1 MWCYVCGEMKLLLVN
16 ISINALVEAKEQ
28 GSLLFDAVGS
38 VPMASEKAELF
49 SYDCIIIQLDS
60 IEQSV
65 FEWLSL
71 LAEGNR
77 REGIV
82 LVSHKNAVEQKI
94 KAFDMGVDDFIVLP
108 IDAYEFLARVKAI
121 VRRKT
126 FNTKSKLYIGHLVID
141 TFSRTVKV
149 WDNVLSLTKTEYDIL
164 LHLIAN
170 KDKVI
175 SKMALAEYLWGDE
188 VDQLDSYNVLFAHIK
203 NLRKKILTAKGGI
216 EIQNVYRVGYQ
227 IIEI

>member
-1 MWCYVCGEMKLLLVN
+1 MKLLLVN
-16 ISINALVEAKEQ
+16 ISVNALIDAKEQ
-28 GSLLFDAVGS
+28 NNLLIDAADDVRT
-38 VPMASEKAELF
+38 ASEKAELYP
-49 SYDCIIIQLDS
+49 YDCIVVLIDR
-60 IEQSV
+60 IEQQA
-65 FEWLSL
+65 FDWLQN

-77 REGIV
+77 KEGIV
-82 LVSHKNAVEQKI
+82 LVSKSNSVEQKI
-94 KAFDMGVDDFIVLP
+94 KAFDLGVDDFVVLP
-108 IDAYEFLARVKAI
+108 IDTSEFLARVKAI

-141 TFSRTVKV
+141 TFSRNVKV
-149 WDNVLSLTKTEYDIL
+149 WDKTLGLTKTEYDIL

-175 SKMALAEYLWGDE
+175 SKVALAEYLWGDE

-203 NLRKKILTAKGGI
+203 NLRKKILAAKGGI

-227 IIEI
+227 IIEL

>member
-1 MWCYVCGEMKLLLVN
+1 MKLLLVN

-28 GSLLFDAVGS
+28 GALLFDAVGS
-38 VPMASEKAELF
+38 VPMASEKAELYA
-49 SYDCIIIQLDS
+49 YDCVVVQIDGV
-60 IEQSV
+60 EQNV
-65 FEWLSL
+65 FEWLSW

-82 LVSHKNAVEQKI
+82 LVSKHNEVQQKI
-94 KAFDMGVDDFIVLP
+94 KAFDLGVDDFVVLP
-108 IDAYEFLARVKAI
+108 IDASEFLARVKAI

-126 FNTKSKLYIGHLVID
+126 FNTKTNLHIGHLVID
-141 TFSRTVKV
+141 TFSRNVKV
-149 WDNVLSLTKTEYDIL
+149 WDKVLSLTKTEYDIL

-170 KDKVI
+170 KEKVI
-175 SKMALAEYLWGDE
+175 SKLALAEYLWGDE

-216 EIQNVYRVGYQ
+216 EIRNVYRVGYQ
-227 IIEI
+227 LIEI